1 MISGS
6 KEVIFFGK
14 CLWDFSFFYGLNR
27 LQFPT
32 PATFS
37 GIPDFP
43 TLSRFKHPE
52 LIAVENSKNCPIS
65 DISQKVAVIH

>member
-1 MISGS
+1 MTKCHDFRKQGS
-6 KEVIFFGK
+6 NIFRK
-14 CLWDFSFFYGLNR
+14 VCLKDFFFFYGLNR

-32 PATFS
+32 PVTFS

-52 LIAVENSKNCPIS
+52 LIAVGNSKSCPIS
-65 DISQKVAVIH
+65 DIS